1 MVLGILLLVSYLS
14 VFKDIENV
22 VMKMMSFIVTGTD
35 EVTKIVKI
43 ANVHKVTLKG
53 KNSRKM
59 KRRTNVISHPLAEG
73 HVRLIFCTSKRR

>member
-1 MVLGILLLVSYLS
+1 MKILLFPLLKQIMVKKVAYGVVLGILLLVSYSS

-35 EVTKIVKI
+35 EVTKIVKV

-53 KNSRKM
+53 KKLKENEERD
-59 KRRTNVISHPLAEG
+59 
-73 HVRLIFCTSKRR
+73 

>member
-1 MVLGILLLVSYLS
+1 MSYSS

-43 ANVHKVTLKG
+43 ANVHKVTLKREEL
-53 KNSRKM
+53 KENEERD
-59 KRRTNVISHPLAEG
+59 
-73 HVRLIFCTSKRR
+73 